1 MSWARRH
8 VPEPEKGTSAAAAA
22 ARAEG
27 GRALDVPLLP
37 PFPFQKTGGKKK
49 KKKKSQ
55 NDMPMKE
62 SATCLEIL
70 TQGTF

>member
-8 VPEPEKGTSAAAAA
+8 VPEPEKGTSAAAAT

-49 KKKKSQ
+49 KKSQ

-70 TQGTF
+70 IQGMF